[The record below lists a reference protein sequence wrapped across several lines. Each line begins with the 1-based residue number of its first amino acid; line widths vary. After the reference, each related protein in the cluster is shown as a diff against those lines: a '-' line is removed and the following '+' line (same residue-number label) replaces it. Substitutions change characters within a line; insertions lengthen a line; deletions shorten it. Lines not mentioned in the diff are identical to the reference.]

1 MIFKNFIDFILLETR
16 SILDTGVVENLARR
30 VKGMINNNPNGNLA
44 KITCAASLAHH
55 GLLDSVLEMWLWDVN
70 LTSVPTEHLAS
81 LVSRVTWHV
90 YIKNISGCD
99 LVVMMDSVNS
109 KRLSICKQSLGCE
122 ETQALVRAM
131 ELRVEKVA
139 LYHKMTLDIS
149 VLMEYSVQG
158 KCRSVKW

>member
-44 KITCAASLAHH
+44 KITCAASLAYH

>member
-1 MIFKNFIDFILLETR
+1 M
-16 SILDTGVVENLARR
+16 
-30 VKGMINNNPNGNLA
+30 
-44 KITCAASLAHH
+44 
-55 GLLDSVLEMWLWDVN
+55 WDVN

-99 LVVMMDSVNS
+99 LVVMLDSVNS
-109 KRLSICKQSLGCE
+109 KRLSICKQSLGSE
-122 ETQALVRAM
+122 ETQTLVRAM

-149 VLMEYSVQG
+149 VLMEYSGQG